1 MRLAID
7 SPGPIRQERPMPIYK
22 RLPTTKNN
30 NAVPLSHPLERLY
43 GLFWEKK
50 RLIGRGFIVFL
61 LLAGVGAVFFSYRSR
76 IERKAG
82 RILEERE
89 WSASEE
95 ALKYPRTRA
104 AAVAR
109 LSLGQRAIEGKD
121 WDRAIEYYE
130 PLTGSAE
137 PMIRV
142 AALQNLA
149 LAYRGK
155 GDFEKALNEL
165 KRAENDPENA
175 DPELTR
181 YFTALLLEEKGDRE
195 EALKILEEIAGKEG
209 VLKGDAE
216 EKLKWL
222 KKSRKPR

>member
-1 MRLAID
+1 
-7 SPGPIRQERPMPIYK
+7 MPIYK

-30 NAVPLSHPLERLY
+30 APVALSHPLERLY
-43 GLFWEKK
+43 GLFCEKK
-50 RLIGRGFIVFL
+50 RLIGRGFVVFL
-61 LLAGVGAVFFSYRSR
+61 LLAGVGAVFFSHQFR
-76 IERKAG
+76 IEGKAN

-95 ALKYPRTRA
+95 VLKYPRTRA

-109 LSLGQRAIEGKD
+109 LSLGQRALDGKD

-130 PLTGSAE
+130 PLTGSVQ

-149 LAYRGK
+149 LAHRGK

-165 KRAENDPENA
+165 RRAENDPENA

-181 YFTALLLEEKGDRE
+181 YFTALLLDEKGDRE
-195 EALKILEEIAGKEG
+195 GALKILEEIAGKEG
-209 VLKGDAE
+209 VLKEDAE
-216 EKLKWL
+216 EKLKGL
-222 KKSRKPR
+222 KKSKKSRKSN